1 MAYIRLKVVWLLAV
15 CLAAA
20 SAADTDPCLPSAPC
34 YSEAGIVNAA
44 SFARGALSPNTIAA
58 IFGSNLSYSTRA
70 LVPDDVQGGRL
81 PLQLAGVTVHIGP
94 ELAPLYFVSPAQINA
109 LIPGNLNPGKYEVRV
124 VRDGW
129 SGPGVNIILADSSPA
144 LFLMD
149 STSAVASHPDFSVVT
164 PSSPARA
171 GAYVILWATGLGPVV
186 PPPAA
191 YAQLPTNAAWIER
204 LAGFKVLLDGVPVD
218 PGRIGYAGI
227 APYLAG
233 VYQINVNLPEGV
245 GHDPEVALSLGDA
258 VSPRGVRLAV
268 GNED

>member
-1 MAYIRLKVVWLLAV
+1 VAYIPLKVAWPLVV

-20 SAADTDPCLPSAPC
+20 SAAGDDACVSSAPC

-44 SFARGALSPNTIAA
+44 SFMRGALSPNTIVA

-70 LVPDDVQGGRL
+70 LVPDDVQGGKL

-94 ELAPLYFVSPAQINA
+94 ELAPLYFVSPTQINA
-109 LIPGNLNPGKYEVRV
+109 LIPGNLKTGNYEVRV

-129 SGPGVNIILADSSPA
+129 SGRGAVITLADSSPA

-164 PSSPARA
+164 PGSPARP
-171 GAYVILWATGLGPVV
+171 GSFVILWATGLGPVV

-191 YAQLPTNAAWIER
+191 YAQLPVKLAWIER
-204 LAGFKVLLDGVPVD
+204 LAGFKVLLNGVPVEAN
-218 PGRIGYAGI
+218 RIGYAGI

-233 VYQINVNLPEGV
+233 VYQINVNLPESLDR
-245 GHDPEVALSLGDA
+245 DPEVALSLGDA

-268 GNED
+268 GVKD